1 MNNRTKAKIMDKIY
15 RALNKGEYGGVLDAH
30 VCSQLQY
37 LPDYKDI
44 KIGSDTADIFCI
56 DEQSVKPDKNNYKR
70 GYRLE
75 LIKKGILID
84 ENRTYEGDNRYGD

>member
-1 MNNRTKAKIMDKIY
+1 MSNLTKVKIIDKIY
-15 RALNKGEYGGVLDAH
+15 RALNKDGYGGVIAAN

-37 LPDYKDI
+37 L
-44 KIGSDTADIFCI
+44 
-56 DEQSVKPDKNNYKR
+56 PDKNNYKR

-84 ENRTYEGDNRYGD
+84 ENREV

>member
-1 MNNRTKAKIMDKIY
+1 MSNLTKAKIIDKIY
-15 RALNKGEYGGVLDAH
+15 RALNKDGYGGVLDAH

-44 KIGSDTADIFCI
+44 QIGSDTADLFCI
-56 DEQSVKPDKNNYKR
+56 DEQSVKHDKNNYKR

-75 LIKKGILID
+75 LIKRGVLID
-84 ENRTYEGDNRYGD
+84 ENKGY